1 MSVAPPRPEGPPLNA
16 LRAFEAAARLS
27 SFSQAADEL
36 CVTPGAVAQQIKAL
50 EDWAG
55 ARLFD
60 RHAQGV
66 RLTPLGRAVKP
77 SLGDAF
83 DKLADAAHLLR
94 RIAAPD
100 EVRIATLPSVAQLWL
115 SPRLPEIR
123 RASPGLSISVT
134 AMERPPN
141 LMREPFDL
149 SIFFAST
156 QAGGPPDA
164 TQTLTL
170 AADSL
175 FPVCAPAVAAR
186 LATPRDLA
194 GETLLHDAT
203 WRDDWAIWLAA
214 EQLSGITATSGP
226 AYSLYSLALEE
237 AIHGAGV
244 LIGHAPL
251 VAAAMTSGALVAPFK
266 LRVDSPA
273 PLVAMFR
280 IPAAGRSPLSD
291 LARRLASQDLAP
303 QDLAPRA

>member
-1 MSVAPPRPEGPPLNA
+1 MPVAPPRPKGPPLNA

-36 CVTPGAVAQQIKAL
+36 CVTPGAIAQQVKTL
-50 EDWAG
+50 EDWVG

-66 RLTPLGRAVKP
+66 RLTPLGRAVRP

-83 DKLADAAHLLR
+83 DKLAETAHLLR

-100 EVRIATLPSVAQLWL
+100 EIRIATLPSIAQLWL
-115 SPRLPEIR
+115 SPRLPAIR
-123 RASPGLSISVT
+123 HASPGLSISVT

-149 SIFFAST
+149 AIFFDTNPIARQS
-156 QAGGPPDA
+156 AA
-164 TQTLTL
+164 TETPIL
-170 AADSL
+170 APDSL
-175 FPVCAPAVAAR
+175 FPVCAPEIAAR
-186 LATPRDLA
+186 LVTPRDLNS
-194 GETLLHDAT
+194 ETLLHDVT
-203 WRDDWAIWLAA
+203 WRDDWAVWLAA
-214 EQLSGITATSGP
+214 EQLSGIAATAGP

-251 VAAAMTSGALVAPFK
+251 VAPALASGALVSPFAR
-266 LRVDSPA
+266 RVPCPA
-273 PLVAMFR
+273 PL
-280 IPAAGRSPLSD
+280 AAAFRSPTTEGSPLRD
-291 LARRLASQDLAP
+291 LARRLIDQEMAP
-303 QDLAPRA
+303 TT